1 MPFLIL
7 CLLLV
12 LGSPCAAAGPEV
24 LTLADGTSLQF
35 SLPAGGWIFSRTPPD
50 FLVRDRAADLGDE
63 LAAKGQSPSPDQ
75 VEKLAR
81 QRLKENEG
89 FVYQPQSESYLLID
103 FSPLAAGER
112 PPGPAG
118 IAASARAAA
127 EMLGQEEGTTEAVT
141 DQRRITFPGMTE
153 AWRLDARYRLNGT
166 PRRFIG
172 IIGFRAPYWV
182 FLYYTDKGV
191 NAADPTR
198 MEALLKGARIAPSQ

>member
-1 MPFLIL
+1 MPLLIV

-12 LGSPCAAAGPEV
+12 LGSPCAAAGPET

-35 SLPAGGWIFSRTPPD
+35 TLPAGGWIFSRTPPD
-50 FLVRDRAADLGDE
+50 FLVRERVADLGGE
-63 LAAKGQSPSPDQ
+63 LAARGQSTPPEQ

-81 QRLKENEG
+81 ARLQENEG

-103 FSPLAAGER
+103 FSPLAAGEK
-112 PPGPAG
+112 PPGPAD

-127 EMLGQEEGTTEAVT
+127 EMLSQEEGMTEAVT
-141 DQRRITFPGMTE
+141 HKRRITFPGMTE
-153 AWRLDARYRLNGT
+153 AWRLDASYRLNGA

-172 IIGFRAPYWV
+172 IIGFRDPYWV

-191 NAADPTR
+191 NTADRTQ
-198 MEALLKGARIAPSQ
+198 MEALLDGARIAPQR